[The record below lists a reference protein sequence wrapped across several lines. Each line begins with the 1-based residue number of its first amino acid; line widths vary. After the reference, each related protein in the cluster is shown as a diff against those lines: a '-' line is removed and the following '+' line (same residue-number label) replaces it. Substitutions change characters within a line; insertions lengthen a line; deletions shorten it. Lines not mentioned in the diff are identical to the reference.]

1 MERSLIIL
9 DGQSAWL
16 YPSVFPS
23 ILTDFERGLLQNQN
37 VFLTFHKHKMPLLI
51 LWAFLQTKKADLPT
65 LSYTL
70 TGEIP
75 TLSYTMQTPGKRSPF
90 GRSLPVWAIIG
101 STPRD
106 ENKERIAC
114 TEGGSCSGTPVEI
127 QRSSVCYNA
136 LKMTFFNLNQAWC
149 YQAGLLFVNIFM
161 TVWDFIFGQRLC
173 HALYPANM
181 LKNGSY

>member
-1 MERSLIIL
+1 MKRVIRWVIRVRQIIHLNLKMERSLIIL

-51 LWAFLQTKKADLPT
+51 LWAFLQAKKADLPT

-75 TLSYTMQTPGKRSPF
+75 TLSYTMQTFGKRSPF
-90 GRSLPVWAIIG
+90 GRSLPIWAIIG

-114 TEGGSCSGTPVEI
+114 TEGGSCSGTPDEI
-127 QRSSVCYNA
+127 QRCSVCYNA

-149 YQAGLLFVNIFM
+149 YPS
-161 TVWDFIFGQRLC
+161 RLTFC
-173 HALYPANM
+173 
-181 LKNGSY
+181 

>member
-1 MERSLIIL
+1 MTLSICFSVNFDGFREGIITKPER
-9 DGQSAWL
+9 
-16 YPSVFPS
+16 
-23 ILTDFERGLLQNQN
+23 
-37 VFLTFHKHKMPLLI
+37 FLTFHKHKMPLLI
-51 LWAFLQTKKADLPT
+51 PWAFSQAKKADLPT

-114 TEGGSCSGTPVEI
+114 TEGGSCSGTPDEI
-127 QRSSVCYNA
+127 QPSSVCYNA

-149 YQAGLLFVNIFM
+149 YPS
-161 TVWDFIFGQRLC
+161 RLTFC
-173 HALYPANM
+173 
-181 LKNGSY
+181 

>member
-1 MERSLIIL
+1 
-9 DGQSAWL
+9 
-16 YPSVFPS
+16 
-23 ILTDFERGLLQNQN
+23 
-37 VFLTFHKHKMPLLI
+37 MPLLI
-51 LWAFLQTKKADLPT
+51 LWAFLQAKKADLPT

-114 TEGGSCSGTPVEI
+114 TEGGSCSGTPDEI

-149 YQAGLLFVNIFM
+149 YPS
-161 TVWDFIFGQRLC
+161 RLTFC
-173 HALYPANM
+173 
-181 LKNGSY
+181 